1 MSVSTRTLKLVA
13 CLGVLVLLVGS
24 FACKRNGGDGPVSLQ
39 GAGASFPA
47 PLYQKWL
54 SEYSKLHSNVRIDY
68 QSIGSGGGIKQL
80 KEQTVDFGASDPPMK
95 DEDMKS
101 APGEILHIPTALG
114 AVVMTYNL
122 EGVTQPLH
130 FTPEVIADIYL
141 GKIKTWNDPK
151 IAAENSG
158 VTLPAREIIVVY
170 RSDGSG
176 TSAVFTDYLSKVS
189 AEWKEKVG
197 TGTSPKWPT
206 GLGAKG
212 NEGLTGQVKKTPNT
226 IGYTE
231 LAYAVQNKLPVA
243 QIKNASGNYVTPSI
257 EAVTAAAAASAAST
271 PDDLRV
277 SITNPPGAD
286 TYPIASYTYIL
297 VYKDQKDAR
306 KGKAVVDFLWW
317 GIHDGQTYGKELQ
330 YAPLP
335 ADIVKRAEAKIR
347 SVTAG
352 GTPVL

>member
-1 MSVSTRTLKLVA
+1 MSVSTRSLKFVA
-13 CLGVLVLLVGS
+13 CLSALVFLVGS
-24 FACKRNGGDGPVSLQ
+24 IACNNSGDGPVTLQ

-47 PLYQKWL
+47 PLYQKWV
-54 SEYSKLHSNVRIDY
+54 SEYGKLHPNNRIDY

-80 KEQTVDFGASDPPMK
+80 KEQTVDFGASDSPMK
-95 DEDMKS
+95 DDDMKS
-101 APGEILHIPTALG
+101 APGEVLHIPTVLG
-114 AVVMTYNL
+114 AVVLIYNL
-122 EGVTQPLH
+122 EGVTQSLR
-130 FTPEVIADIYL
+130 FTPELVADIYL
-141 GKIKTWNDPK
+141 GKIKTWNDPR

-158 VTLPAREIIVVY
+158 VTLPAKAITVVY

-197 TGTSPKWPT
+197 TGTSPKWPI

-212 NEGLTGQVKKTPNT
+212 NEGLTGQVKNTPST

-243 QIKNASGNYVTPSI
+243 QIKNAAGNYVTPTI
-257 EAVTAAAAASAAST
+257 DAVTAAAAASAATT

-277 SITNPPGAD
+277 SITNAAGAD
-286 TYPIASYTYIL
+286 VYPISSYTYIL

-306 KGKAVVDFLWW
+306 KGKALVDFLWW
-317 GIHDGQTYGKELQ
+317 GIHDGQAHGKVLE

-335 ADIVKRAEAKIR
+335 ADIVKRAEGKLNSITSGGAVLR
-347 SVTAG
+347 S
-352 GTPVL
+352 